1 MGSYFGR
8 GGFGFL
14 NVLLIGAGIIL
25 IIVPP
30 YILLPII
37 GFGLIIAGIFLCNLF
52 RR

>member
-1 MGSYFGR
+1 MGGYFGR
-8 GGFGFL
+8 RGFGFL
-14 NVLLIGAGIIL
+14 NVILIAAGIIL

-30 YILLPII
+30 FILLPII

>member
-1 MGSYFGR
+1 MGAYYGR
-8 GGFGFL
+8 GGFSL
-14 NVLLIGAGIIL
+14 WNILLIAAGIIL

-37 GFGLIIAGIFLCNLF
+37 GFGLIIAGIFLCGLF